1 MFFILSKILDFLMQP
16 ISWILILLI
25 WMFISKNKKIKKRLL
40 IISILTAVVFSNHF
54 IYQKIVMAWQSKP
67 LTIAKGNQY
76 SAGILLGGFANF
88 DKHNKGFFNEASDR
102 FIETEKL
109 YHQGIIQKILMTG
122 GSGELIHHENK
133 EADFIKNE
141 LITSGVAEKDILIE
155 NKSRNTYENAIFSKR
170 ILDSLQLKGPY
181 VLITS
186 ATHMPRSIN
195 IFKKAEI
202 SIIPFPSDY
211 RVIDSR
217 ISWQDIVIPDMKLLN
232 EWSIILHEIIGLKI
246 YQLTGKA

>member
-1 MFFILSKILDFLMQP
+1 MFFIVSKILDFLMQP

-67 LTIAKGNQY
+67 LTIAKG
-76 SAGILLGGFANF
+76 
-88 DKHNKGFFNEASDR
+88 
-102 FIETEKL
+102 
-109 YHQGIIQKILMTG
+109 
-122 GSGELIHHENK
+122 NK